1 MRTAQSATLVD
12 MDLGEVIR
20 RRRVELGMS
29 QSDLARK
36 AGVDARQIR
45 RYETGEQQPAF
56 MVGVSIAKALDI
68 PIADLAGIPEHKVN
82 LSGDWYAGWQSY
94 KDGQEVIAVQ
104 PVKMQQQGELIRVE
118 AVARGRSVEDGGYLW
133 SGELRL
139 WDNEILM
146 GWYVSVDSSVRSK
159 GTLFFVLHPQGLEMH
174 GRWVGLSYDGK
185 NVTGRGSMGRTE
197 EDAHRLIREATAA
210 DMAATGESASK

>member
-1 MRTAQSATLVD
+1 
-12 MDLGEVIR
+12 
-20 RRRVELGMS
+20 MS

-56 MVGVSIAKALDI
+56 MVGVGIANALGI
-68 PIADLAGIPEHKVN
+68 PIADLAGVPEHSVN
-82 LSGDWYAGWQSY
+82 LSGDWFAGWQSY

-146 GWYVSVDSSVRSK
+146 GWYTSVDSAVRSK
-159 GTLFFVLHPQGLEMH
+159 GTLYFVLHPQGLEMH

-185 NVTGRGSMGRTE
+185 LITGRGSMGRTE
-197 EDAHRLIREATAA
+197 EDAHRLIREASAEERSGA
-210 DMAATGESASK
+210 PLETGE